1 MICELFSFQKQA
13 VNELRF
19 RTALALNN
27 YRMMKVPQVV
37 SLQAPTGSGKTI
49 IMSAL
54 IEDIFYGSEQFTEQ
68 QDAIFVWLSDSPQLN
83 EQSKQ
88 KIELKADKIRIDQ
101 CVVISDESF
110 DREILEDG
118 HIYFLNTQ
126 KLGKAGNLSRHSDTR
141 QYTIWET
148 IENTAKQKSD
158 RLYFIID
165 EAHRGMQ
172 GRQAGTATTI
182 MQRFIKGCPDPQLS
196 PLPVII
202 GMSATAERF
211 DALVGKG
218 TNSTLHKVTV
228 SPAQVRQSGLLKD
241 RIVITYPEDPTKH
254 SDMAVLQAATDEWQ
268 DKCKHWYQYT
278 YEQHYTN
285 VNPVF
290 VIQVCA
296 GSGKK
301 VSDTDLD
308 DVIAKIEER
317 MGDTFREHE
326 VVHTFGSTGELTI
339 HGLNVPHVE
348 PSEITEDRRI
358 RVVLFKENLSTG
370 WDCPRAETMMSF
382 RRAEDATY
390 IAQLLGR
397 MVRTPLQCHVVVDD
411 SLNDVRLFLPYFNR
425 DTVQKVID
433 ELQAT
438 EGGEIPTVV
447 DGESL
452 ENQTYD
458 TWSVHNTKKR
468 QPKQIEGQLSMFDF
482 PNGFQNEPVTN
493 TSVTSNA
500 DASSTNWE
508 NSTGAVNIH
517 NGAMMNTPAQT
528 SSPAAN
534 GEKSAVSMPAQ
545 TTPVQPDNGANQTIQ
560 QTSNA
565 SQPGMPVLSPT
576 VPQMTFLP
584 AIDREGITKF
594 INEQGYLTYQIRA
607 VKINS
612 YLKSLM
618 SLAGLLSQYNICV
631 SATEDVK
638 SDVTELIHRY
648 VTQLHQDGKYDDL
661 KKQVMEM
668 KLSMQIFD
676 VFGEAIHT
684 DNLIDMFA
692 ASESDID
699 RQLRAADAKMGG
711 CGFHLAYGR
720 KYIDFDNPNAFKIDC
735 ILYAFDSECIAE
747 LNQYAEKKFHEM
759 NDQYRKYI
767 ASKPE
772 KCRKQYSDIVAD
784 GDEISKHNFTLPET
798 ISAKVEMDGTEFHDH
813 LFANAEG
820 IARIKLNGWELAVLA
835 EEQKR
840 PDYVCWL
847 RNPPRQSWSLRIPY
861 EMEGKCRELY
871 PDFIII
877 RRDPDLGYLVDIL
890 EPHNPGFKDNLGKAK
905 GLAEYAANEPRID
918 RIQLIRVGKDA
929 AGNNRFKRLNLASGS
944 IRNKVLA
951 AINTDELDHIFET
964 DGVFED

>member
-54 IEDIFYGSEQFTEQ
+54 IEDIFFGSEQFTEQ

-88 KIELKADKIRIDQ
+88 KIELKADKIRMGQ
-101 CVVISDESF
+101 CVVIADESF
-110 DREILEDG
+110 DKEILEDG

-148 IENTAKQKSD
+148 IENTARSKSD

-254 SDMAVLQAATDEWQ
+254 SDMAVLQAAADEWQ

-317 MGDTFREHE
+317 IGDTFKEHE
-326 VVHTFGSTGELTI
+326 VVHTFGSTGTLTI
-339 HGLNVPHVE
+339 HGLNVPHIE

-425 DTVQKVID
+425 DTVQKVVD
-433 ELQAT
+433 ELQAA

-452 ENQTYD
+452 ETPTYD
-458 TWSVHNTKKR
+458 TWSVHNTKKK
-468 QPKQIEGQLSMFDF
+468 QPKQTEGQISMFDYL
-482 PNGFQNEPVTN
+482 NGDQNDPVSN
-493 TSVTSNA
+493 TPIITSAPAALANA
-500 DASSTNWE
+500 GNTKNEAPVQEETL
-508 NSTGAVNIH
+508 I
-517 NGAMMNTPAQT
+517 NTPAQIIN
-528 SSPAAN
+528 PA
-534 GEKSAVSMPAQ
+534 EQAVNMSTQA
-545 TTPVQPDNGANQTIQ
+545 TPVIPNNEAKQPAEQH
-560 QTSNA
+560 SN
-565 SQPGMPVLSPT
+565 SQHSNTPALSPV
-576 VPQMTFLP
+576 VPQMSFFP

-594 INEQGYLTYQIRA
+594 INEQGYLTYMVRS

-618 SLAGLLSQYNICV
+618 SLAGLLSQFNICV
-631 SATEDVK
+631 SAVEDVK
-638 SDVTELIHRY
+638 SDVAELIHRY
-648 VTQLHQDGKYDDL
+648 VANLHADGKYEDL
-661 KKQVMEM
+661 KKQVLEM

-676 VFGEAIHT
+676 VFGEELHA
-684 DNLIDMFA
+684 DNLTDMIA
-692 ASESDID
+692 TSETDID
-699 RQLRAADAKMGG
+699 RQLRAANAKMGG
-711 CGFHLAYGR
+711 CGFPLAYGR

-735 ILYAFDSECIAE
+735 ILFAFDSECIVE
-747 LNQYAEKKFHEM
+747 LNQYAEKKFHEL

-767 ASKPE
+767 TLKPE
-772 KCRKQYSDIVAD
+772 KCRRQYSSIVAD

-798 ISAKVEMDGTEFHDH
+798 ISTKVEKDGTEFYDH
-813 LFANAEG
+813 LFANPQGVAK
-820 IARIKLNGWELAVLA
+820 IKLNGWERAVIA

-840 PDYVCWL
+840 PDFVCWL
-847 RNPPRQSWSLRIPY
+847 RNPPGQSWSICIPY
-861 EMEGKCRELY
+861 EMEGKYRKLY
-871 PDFIII
+871 PDFIIV
-877 RRDPDLGYLVDIL
+877 RKDPDLGYLVDIL

-944 IRNKVLA
+944 IRTKVIA
-951 AINTDELDHIFET
+951 AINTDELDHIFDT